1 MAQEA
6 EVKFGKKFVVH
17 IPEALAE
24 RLDLREGGKLSL
36 YIEGDK
42 LVFEPLRRKSAVE
55 LAVKG
60 KKFASLRFDEVEKI
74 SEDAQR
80 NYENTP

>member
-42 LVFEPLRRKSAVE
+42 LVFEPLRRRTRWSSPS
-55 LAVKG
+55 KG
-60 KKFASLRFDEVEKI
+60 RSSLLFGLMR
-74 SEDAQR
+74 
-80 NYENTP
+80 